1 MFKSNHFPMNISIV
15 GKWSHKS
22 KKVLLVKGQLKIT
35 KLVKQQTLGFCIFIY
50 SNPLKF
56 QLEISRKHGVRDRE
70 ILLSHNIRSVPRF
83 SLCSPNLDTFSVLDV
98 QLANSSCVA
107 FGLDRSSSSR
117 TGPLPQQGLTS
128 TWLFCADQR

>member
-1 MFKSNHFPMNISIV
+1 MNISIV

-56 QLEISRKHGVRDRE
+56 QLEISRKHGVRDGE
-70 ILLSHNIRSVPRF
+70 ILLVTIYV
-83 SLCSPNLDTFSVLDV
+83 LYQDSPFAAQTL
-98 QLANSSCVA
+98 
-107 FGLDRSSSSR
+107 
-117 TGPLPQQGLTS
+117 PLF
-128 TWLFCADQR
+128 LFWMYS